1 MKGKRKNMVEVKSL
15 RINFGARKEREVDV
29 IIFIYLINNCC
40 LIVWLY
46 IFIFN
51 QR

>member
-1 MKGKRKNMVEVKSL
+1 MKGKHKNMAEVKSL

-29 IIFIYLINNCC
+29 IIFIYLINNCLTVC
-40 LIVWLY
+40 LY
-46 IFIFN
+46 IFIYN